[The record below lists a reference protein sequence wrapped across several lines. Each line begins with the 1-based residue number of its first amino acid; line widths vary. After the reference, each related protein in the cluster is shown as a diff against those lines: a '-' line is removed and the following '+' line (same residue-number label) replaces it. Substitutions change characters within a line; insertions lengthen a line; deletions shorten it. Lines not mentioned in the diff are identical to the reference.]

1 MTQLNTKLVHGLPLG
16 TDTTGAVNPPIY
28 NSSTYAFETVESMP
42 RWDYARSGNPTREFL
57 ERQIAQL
64 EHGTRGF
71 AFASGLAAIHAV
83 LSIFAPPEL
92 PPQAARETAMTAPRR
107 IPNSFFLITMNPPFF
122 LKCPAG
128 TPDPPEKPCRRFFRR
143 VVYKE
148 SQE

>member
-1 MTQLNTKLVHGLPLG
+1 MSYQII
-16 TDTTGAVNPPIY
+16 TDTCCDFPMEMYGELGLTAVPLSVLYKGVNY
-28 NSSTYAFETVESMP
+28 NEYTESWLKEFFDGLRAGETSSTA
-42 RWDYARSGNPTREFL
+42 A
-57 ERQIAQL
+57 A
-64 EHGTRGF
+64 
-71 AFASGLAAIHAV
+71 ASAAGAASV

-122 LKCPAG
+122 LKCPTG